1 MYFNRELSWLKFN
14 ERVLY
19 QAEDDSLPVLERI
32 KFNAIFSSNLDE
44 FFMIRVASVK
54 DEMNL
59 GITDRDQSGFTPDQ
73 VFNDI
78 YSQIAALMKRQ
89 AKICEELI
97 KKLEEKSIILI
108 RKNSY
113 DEEILEELQTMF
125 QVDIFPVL
133 TPMAVDFSRPFP
145 LISNGSLYIAVK
157 LLVRE
162 VERLALVEVP
172 SVLERLIPLK
182 IVKKKNA
189 YLLLEDIIET
199 FIEKLFVGNEVL
211 STCQF
216 RITRNGDLNLLQ
228 DEADALLNVI
238 EEAVKLRKWGEA
250 IRLELSDDA
259 DAWFENTLMAA
270 FHMEHRQVYKISGV
284 MDKKLWFKFKAPK
297 NISGLSKAAYIP
309 KKIPNFEKKS
319 IFKAIKEKDVFL
331 HHPYESFD
339 TVIDLI
345 RTASQDP
352 HVLAIKQTLYRV
364 SGNSEIVK
372 ALVEAAEKGKQVTV
386 LLELMARFDEENN
399 IGWAKQLEQK
409 GAHVIYGLFG
419 LKTHSKITLIVRQE
433 KHKIKRYVHLG
444 TGNYNDQTAKLY
456 TDMSLIT
463 AKESYGSEASMF
475 FNMIS
480 GFSDEINTHVLRIS
494 PYNLR
499 SSFYELIDH
508 EIKIAKSGREA
519 RITAKLNSLADKG
532 IIEKLYEASIAG
544 VKIDLII
551 RGICCLVPGRK
562 GLSENIRVVSIIGEF
577 LEHSR
582 IYTFNND
589 GKPKVFLS
597 SADWMTRNLDRRI
610 ELMFPIEEELMK
622 KRIILTLEL
631 YLKDN
636 QKSWLL
642 KEDGLY
648 ERIKEI
654 SKKDISAH
662 EILKSLQYN
671 DDNEFINKLTERM

>member
-270 FHMEHRQVYKISGV
+270 FHMEHRQVYKI
-284 MDKKLWFKFKAPK
+284 F
-297 NISGLSKAAYIP
+297 
-309 KKIPNFEKKS
+309 S
-319 IFKAIKEKDVFL
+319 I
-331 HHPYESFD
+331 H
-339 TVIDLI
+339 
-345 RTASQDP
+345 
-352 HVLAIKQTLYRV
+352 
-364 SGNSEIVK
+364 
-372 ALVEAAEKGKQVTV
+372 
-386 LLELMARFDEENN
+386 
-399 IGWAKQLEQK
+399 
-409 GAHVIYGLFG
+409 
-419 LKTHSKITLIVRQE
+419 
-433 KHKIKRYVHLG
+433 
-444 TGNYNDQTAKLY
+444 
-456 TDMSLIT
+456 
-463 AKESYGSEASMF
+463 
-475 FNMIS
+475 
-480 GFSDEINTHVLRIS
+480 
-494 PYNLR
+494 
-499 SSFYELIDH
+499 
-508 EIKIAKSGREA
+508 
-519 RITAKLNSLADKG
+519 
-532 IIEKLYEASIAG
+532 
-544 VKIDLII
+544 
-551 RGICCLVPGRK
+551 
-562 GLSENIRVVSIIGEF
+562 
-577 LEHSR
+577 
-582 IYTFNND
+582 
-589 GKPKVFLS
+589 
-597 SADWMTRNLDRRI
+597 
-610 ELMFPIEEELMK
+610 
-622 KRIILTLEL
+622 
-631 YLKDN
+631 
-636 QKSWLL
+636 
-642 KEDGLY
+642 
-648 ERIKEI
+648 
-654 SKKDISAH
+654 
-662 EILKSLQYN
+662 
-671 DDNEFINKLTERM
+671 